1 MLAVTLR
8 LLMLGLNQE
17 GMRFRTPRTEVGSA
31 QAGQETGKSDRE
43 PVGTAD
49 NADAGT
55 FRVLEMSN
63 MRSNDFAS
71 RAIDIWR

>member
-1 MLAVTLR
+1 
-8 LLMLGLNQE
+8 MLGLSQE

-71 RAIDIWR
+71 RAIDLR